1 MECPEL
7 QNPKNGTVTYDDG
20 RLYPNEAVYE
30 CDDGFELSGVA
41 SRKCQIEGEWA
52 DDAPECEEII
62 TPTDET
68 ESKGV
73 ANIYLWRRNGNC

>member
-7 QNPKNGTVTYDDG
+7 QNPKNGTVTYDDE

-52 DDAPECEEII
+52 DDAPECVE
-62 TPTDET
+62 D
-68 ESKGV
+68 SKKVDG
-73 ANIYLWRRNGNC
+73 I